1 MYNLN
6 CIIVIVF
13 NCTRAYAQSY
23 TLIYIYIYIY
33 LFIYLIAKRLENY
46 LIDGL
51 ISSGGYI
58 FK

>member
-13 NCTRAYAQSY
+13 NCTRAYAQNY

-33 LFIYLIAKRLENY
+33 IIAKRLENY

>member
-13 NCTRAYAQSY
+13 NCTRAYAQNY
-23 TLIYIYIYIY
+23 TLIYIYIYI
-33 LFIYLIAKRLENY
+33 IAKRLENY

-51 ISSGGYI
+51 ISSSGYI

>member
-13 NCTRAYAQSY
+13 SCTRAYAQSY

-33 LFIYLIAKRLENY
+33 IYLIAKRLENY